1 LRGVIPADKVLSTVQ
16 KERGVIYAT
25 ARTAALICL
34 ACAACSLDTP
44 TGESRPGRLPSGVIP
59 VHYEIRVEPD
69 ARALTF
75 TGRAV
80 IEVEVKNPTDTITLN
95 ALNLDIAS
103 ARLDRMGDAV
113 VKFDPEAQLA
123 KLTFWNAVKRGRHR
137 LTLDYRGRIEKT
149 PVGLFAVDY
158 DTAAGPRR
166 MLATQF
172 EVGDGRRF
180 APMWDEPS
188 AKATF
193 ALEVVIPEGES
204 AYSNMPVASMHA
216 EGDKQRIRFATSPRM
231 SSYLLFLAVGEL
243 ERISQTVAGVDVG
256 VVTRKGAGS
265 SGRYALAAA
274 VETLP
279 WFNDYF
285 DTPYPLPKLDMVAVP
300 GSSQFF
306 GAMENWGA
314 IMYFEPVLL
323 VDPRLSSQSD
333 RQTVFVVVAHEV
345 AHQWFGD
352 LVTMD
357 WWDDLWLNEGYATWM
372 ELKVESALHPERKP
386 ALEVM
391 NDSREQALRRDA
403 GAATHPVVQTVDSV
417 DAANQAFDAIAYHK
431 GGAVIRMLEDT
442 LGETGFRAG
451 IRRYMKRYAYGNA
464 ATDQLWAE
472 LAAATGRPVTDIAHD
487 FTLQPGVPLVS
498 VATAPC
504 DGKRRS
510 VTLSQGRFETGT
522 KSTQRLTW
530 RIPVRL
536 RSVST
541 GATKELLLGKNG
553 EPVTTEIDGCGPVIV
568 NAGQAGYFRTR
579 YAAPELAA
587 LASEFP
593 AVAEIDRLG
602 VLNDTW
608 ALGEAGELPA
618 TSYLELAEAVSV
630 DSDPLI
636 LMQLARTFRN
646 IDKLFDGVGG
656 QAAWR
661 AFARE
666 RLRPVLAR
674 VGWLPTPTEGE
685 TTGRL
690 REELIRALG
699 RFDDPAVLA
708 EARRRF
714 ARAATDPDALP
725 SAIREATIEVVA
737 RHADVN
743 TWNELLARARA
754 ASEPIEKER
763 LFAALGR
770 GADPALVTR
779 TLALSLSGE
788 VPTAFASTVIAIAA
802 EEHPKLVFDYA
813 VANEEAVLDVVESS
827 SRWAFIPDLAQT
839 SGDAVMATQ
848 VRDYADRSIP
858 QGARQSAERVIADI
872 TFRARVKTRQLPALE
887 MWVGNR
893 VANAGDPRSGA

>member
-1 LRGVIPADKVLSTVQ
+1 VRREEKCVIFAS
-16 KERGVIYAT
+16 

-34 ACAACSLDTP
+34 ACAACSVDTP
-44 TGESRPGRLPSGVIP
+44 TGEARPGRLPSGVIP
-59 VHYEIRVEPD
+59 LHYDISIEPD
-69 ARALTF
+69 ARELTF
-75 TGRAV
+75 TGRA
-80 IEVEVKNPTDTITLN
+80 IIDVEVKSPTDAITLN
-95 ALNLDIAS
+95 ALNLEISS
-103 ARLDRMGDAV
+103 ARLDRMGEAV
-113 VKFDPEAQLA
+113 VALDPEAQLA

-137 LTLDYRGRIEKT
+137 LTLDYRGKIEKT

-158 DTAAGPRR
+158 DTSAGPRR

-193 ALEVVIPEGES
+193 ALEVVTPKGES
-204 AYSNMPVASMHA
+204 AYSNMPVASTKA
-216 EGDKQRIRFATSPRM
+216 EGEKHRIRFATSPRM

-265 SGRYALAAA
+265 SGRYALEAAI
-274 VETLP
+274 ETLP

-285 DTPYPLPKLDMVAVP
+285 GTPYPLPKLDMIAVP

-306 GAMENWGA
+306 AAMENWGA
-314 IMYFEPVLL
+314 IMYFEPALL

-357 WWDDLWLNEGYATWM
+357 WWDDLWLNEGFATWM

-386 ALEVM
+386 ELEVM

-403 GAATHPVVQTVDSV
+403 GAATHPVVQSV
-417 DAANQAFDAIAYHK
+417 ESIDAASQAFDAIAYHK
-431 GGAVIRMLEDT
+431 GGAVIRMLEVT

-451 IRRYMKRYAYGNA
+451 IRRYMKRHAYGNA

-472 LAAATGRPVTDIAHD
+472 LAAATGKPVTDIAHD

-498 VATAPC
+498 VEAAACTDARTPL
-504 DGKRRS
+504 
-510 VTLSQGRFETGT
+510 TLSQGRFETGP
-522 KSTQRLTW
+522 KSAQRITW

-541 GATKELLLGKNG
+541 GATRDLLLAKDGAPAK
-553 EPVTTEIDGCGPVIV
+553 TLIDGCGPVIV
-568 NAGQAGYFRTR
+568 NAGQGGYFRTR
-579 YAAPELAA
+579 YTPTDLAA

-593 AVAEIDRLG
+593 AVPEIDRLG

-608 ALGEAGELPA
+608 ALGEAGELPV
-618 TSYLELAEAVSV
+618 TSYLELAEAVSI

-636 LMQLARTFRN
+636 LMQLADTFTS
-646 IDKLFDGVGG
+646 IDKLFDGSDW
-656 QAAWR
+656 QPAWR
-661 AFARE
+661 AFARK
-666 RLRPVLAR
+666 RLKPVFER
-674 VGWLPTPTEGE
+674 VGWLPAPTEGE

-699 RFDDPAVLA
+699 RFEDPTVLV

-714 ARAATDPDALP
+714 TRAPKEPDALP
-725 SAIREATIEVVA
+725 AAIREATIEVVT
-737 RHADVN
+737 RYADAA
-743 TWNELLARARA
+743 TWSELLARARA
-754 ASEPIEKER
+754 ASEPIEQER
-763 LFAALGR
+763 LFGALGR
-770 GADPALVTR
+770 PIDPALASR
-779 TLALSLSGE
+779 ALALSLAGK
-788 VPTAFASTVIAIAA
+788 VPTAFASGVIATAA
-802 EEHPKLVFDYA
+802 EEHPALVFDYA
-813 VANEEAVLDVVESS
+813 VANEKALLDVVEAS
-827 SRWAFIPDLAQT
+827 SRWAFIPELAQT
-839 SGDAVMATQ
+839 SGDAAMADQ
-848 VRDYADRSIP
+848 VRAYADRSIP
-858 QGARQSAERVIADI
+858 KDARQSAERVIAEI
-872 TFRARVKTRQLPALE
+872 KFRADVKARQLPALE
-887 MWVGNR
+887 TWLQQ
-893 VANAGDPRSGA
+893 SGEKAASSASSASHPS

>member
-1 LRGVIPADKVLSTVQ
+1 MNFVTS
-16 KERGVIYAT
+16 
-25 ARTAALICL
+25 RTAALICL
-34 ACAACSLDTP
+34 ACAACSPETP
-44 TGESRPGRLPSGVIP
+44 TGESRPGRLPSAVIP
-59 VHYEIRVEPD
+59 VHYDIGVEPD

-80 IEVEVKNPTDTITLN
+80 IDVQVKERTESITLN
-95 ALNLDIAS
+95 ALNLEISS
-103 ARLDRMGDAV
+103 ARLDRMGEAV
-113 VKFDPEAQLA
+113 VALDPEAQVA
-123 KLTFWNAVKRGRHR
+123 KLTFWNTVKPGRHR
-137 LTLDYRGRIEKT
+137 LTLDYRGRIEET

-172 EVGDGRRF
+172 EVADGRRF

-193 ALEVVIPEGES
+193 ALEVLVPKGES
-204 AYSNMPVASMHA
+204 AYSNMPVASTKA
-216 EGDKQRIRFATSPRM
+216 EGEKQRIRFATSPRM

-265 SGRYALAAA
+265 SGRYALEAA

-285 DTPYPLPKLDMVAVP
+285 DTPYPLPKLDMIGVP

-306 GAMENWGA
+306 SAMENWGA
-314 IMYFEPVLL
+314 IMYFEPALL

-333 RQTVFVVVAHEV
+333 RQRVFAIVAHEV

-357 WWDDLWLNEGYATWM
+357 WWDDLWLNEGYAKWM

-417 DAANQAFDAIAYHK
+417 DAASQAFDAIAYHK

-451 IRRYMKRYAYGNA
+451 IRRYMQRYAHGNA

-504 DGKRRS
+504 AGKRTP

-522 KSTQRLTW
+522 KSAQPLTW

-536 RSVST
+536 QSVST
-541 GATKELLLGKNG
+541 GATKELLLDKNG
-553 EPVTTEIDGCGPVIV
+553 APVTTEIDGCGPVVV

-579 YAAPELAA
+579 YASLDLAA
-587 LASEFP
+587 IASEFP

-608 ALGEAGELPA
+608 ALGEAGELPV
-618 TSYLELAEAVSV
+618 TSYLELAEAVAI

-636 LMQLARTFRN
+636 LMQLSKTFTN
-646 IDKLFDGVGG
+646 IDKLFDGSSG
-656 QAAWR
+656 QSAWR
-661 AFARE
+661 AFARG
-666 RLRPVLAR
+666 RLQPIFRR
-674 VGWLPTPTEGE
+674 VGWLPAPDEMQ
-685 TTGRL
+685 TTSRL

-699 RFDDPAVLA
+699 RFEDPAVLA

-714 ARAATDPDALP
+714 GHATTDHDALP

-737 RHADVN
+737 RHADAA
-743 TWNELLARARA
+743 TWSELLARAKS

-763 LFAALGR
+763 LFEALGR
-770 GADPALVTR
+770 GADPALLPR

-788 VPTAFASTVIAIAA
+788 VPTAFASGVIATAA
-802 EEHPKLVFDYA
+802 EEHPQLVFDYA
-813 VANEEAVLDVVESS
+813 VANEKAVLDVVEAS

-839 SGDAVMATQ
+839 SGDAAMAKQ
-848 VRDYADRSIP
+848 VQAYAERSIP
-858 QGARQSAERVIADI
+858 KDARQSAERVIADI
-872 TFRARVKTRQLPALE
+872 TYRAGVKTRQLPALE
-887 MWVGNR
+887 EWAGER
-893 VANAGDPRSGA
+893 VAHAGNLKSGA